1 MKTSSKIYSMSG
13 IIAALGAMSLVYLLL
28 EDTEKTPKQLVDD
41 GKKYIKK
48 SIRKTNQVID
58 NTIDDIDSEVK
69 AVVKEVKA
77 IA

>member
-1 MKTSSKIYSMSG
+1 
-13 IIAALGAMSLVYLLL
+13 MSLVYLLL
-28 EDTEKTPKQLVDD
+28 EDTEQTPKELVDD

-48 SIRKTNQVID
+48 SIRKTNHVID
-58 NTIDDIDSEVK
+58 NAIDDIDSEVK